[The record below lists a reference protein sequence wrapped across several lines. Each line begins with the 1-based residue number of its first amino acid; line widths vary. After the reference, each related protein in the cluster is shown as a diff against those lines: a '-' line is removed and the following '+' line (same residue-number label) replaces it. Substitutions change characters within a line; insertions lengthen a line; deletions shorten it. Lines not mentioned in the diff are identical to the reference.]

1 MGLGQLQKLRSIGRR
16 LQPLS
21 LTTGY
26 GEVLGT
32 WCMTSLEEEQSH
44 LLAGGIPRKQGFSME
59 FVSYAT
65 TCRTSDGDLLDTL
78 CHQYYGHLNGSVEAV
93 LDANQGLADEPQPFR
108 AGVLIVLPDL
118 PSQIDSSV
126 LLWD

>member
-1 MGLGQLQKLRSIGRR
+1 
-16 LQPLS
+16 
-21 LTTGY
+21 
-26 GEVLGT
+26 
-32 WCMTSLEEEQSH
+32 
-44 LLAGGIPRKQGFSME
+44 
-59 FVSYAT
+59 
-65 TCRTSDGDLLDTL
+65 TSDGDLLDTL